1 MYSIIVFSL
10 CYIASCIGKSN
21 AYSKSKSFNGD
32 DSCPNNKFQCQKAI
46 NVLAF
51 DGGGSRGIMEAMIA
65 DDLMRMFTL
74 MYKDPLKLQSLV
86 MELTELD
93 KRVELRNELKSVV
106 PIHPKDVFDMIAGMK
121 YETMQF
127 NFKIK
132 MIIVFFNQGLVLE
145 VLYHLDFW
153 LVINGNL

>member
-1 MYSIIVFSL
+1 MSVFLFLDSILVFSL
-10 CYIASCIGKSN
+10 CYIASCIGKST
-21 AYSKSKSFNGD
+21 AYTKTNNFNLD
-32 DSCPNNKFQCQKAI
+32 DSCATNKIQCQKAI

-86 MELTELD
+86 LELTELD

-121 YETMQF
+121 YE
-127 NFKIK
+127 
-132 MIIVFFNQGLVLE
+132 
-145 VLYHLDFW
+145 
-153 LVINGNL
+153 